1 MNYNNRYINKEKY
14 NQKKKYITKL
24 YRMEAERYLMENGGK
39 LINAVHVTLLKD
51 GTASIKFEY
60 LHHKSHVF
68 QHPNI

>member
-1 MNYNNRYINKEKY
+1 
-14 NQKKKYITKL
+14 
-24 YRMEAERYLMENGGK
+24 MEAERYLMENGGK

-60 LHHKSHVF
+60 LHHKLHVF

>member
-1 MNYNNRYINKEKY
+1 MNYNNRIINKEKY
-14 NQKKKYITKL
+14 NQKIYITKL

-39 LINAVHVTLLKD
+39 LINAVHVALSKD

-60 LHHKSHVF
+60 LYHKSHVF